1 VYRGRRY
8 ADLAGGTYVAADFCA
23 MTAYGLR
30 AGRDGTHTGAAIGTF
45 PEYVTAFGTDNRGE
59 FYVVTE
65 TPGKLYRVGF
75 TRAG

>member
-1 VYRGRRY
+1 
-8 ADLAGGTYVAADFCA
+8 

-65 TPGKLYRVGF
+65 TPGKLHQVGF
-75 TRAG
+75 TRVSG